1 MVRRKKDSTIARKQT
16 RDGTPNIFDGIKFK
30 SKLETNTYRALKE
43 PGIIARYEP
52 ESFTILPAFSFMGAK
67 IRAITYKPDFIYAN
81 YIIECKGFGNDA
93 WPIREKLFKYYLHST
108 ASDYKFYVIRNM
120 KEVTEL
126 IKEINQ
132 HND

>member
-1 MVRRKKDSTIARKQT
+1 MVRRKKNSKNTRQA

-30 SKLETNTYRALKE
+30 SKLETNTYRAMKE
-43 PGIIARYEP
+43 AGIIAKYEP

-108 ASDYKFYVIRNM
+108 ASDYKYYVVRNM
-120 KEVTEL
+120 KEVLEVIQE
-126 IKEINQ
+126 IKQ